1 MLDGQQR
8 LTAMY
13 YAFLAPDIALP
24 TRANRYYYFV
34 RIDRFMAEEY
44 DKAFEYDWSKRW
56 AQLITN
62 REQQYAE
69 HVFPLAVVGDGGWA
83 PLRVGG
89 RIQKTLE

>member
-1 MLDGQQR
+1 MLDGQQRLTAMYYVYIVLDGQQR

-24 TRANRYYYFV
+24 MRANRYYYFV

-56 AQLITN
+56 AHTHHQS
-62 REQQYAE
+62 
-69 HVFPLAVVGDGGWA
+69 
-83 PLRVGG
+83 
-89 RIQKTLE
+89 